1 MKMKSSLKI
10 SQSFEYAQEQLTTMI
25 PTEVHAVNKYYY
37 KKEVNRGTSQASKS
51 PGYHK
56 PITMRR
62 KPQRQQQ
69 CGNEHKHIWPAKA
82 IRCDNC
88 KKWNH
93 FTKCVVQVFQ
103 TKNHRYMRLTPNQC
117 TLTQILIFFIDSI
130 ESKVKQYQAF
140 AKLLVGPNSTPVN
153 FKLDTG
159 SQVNIIPEK
168 VYDKLGVIGILQNPT
183 HKLSTYNGHT
193 P

>member
-1 MKMKSSLKI
+1 MKMKSSLQK

-25 PTEVHAVNKYYY
+25 PTEVHAVSKSYY

-69 CGNEHKHIWPAKA
+69 CGNEHKTYICPAKA

-117 TLTQILIFFIDSI
+117 TLTQIRIYSLI
-130 ESKVKQYQAF
+130 V
-140 AKLLVGPNSTPVN
+140 L
-153 FKLDTG
+153 
-159 SQVNIIPEK
+159 SQR
-168 VYDKLGVIGILQNPT
+168 
-183 HKLSTYNGHT
+183 
-193 P
+193 